1 MFEKIAVQ
9 QQRAGDAENPLDIG
23 FLVEAMLFYGR
34 VNVVANRAALRQL
47 VRVFGPELLL
57 EFLTHQYF
65 KISFERNFTGVMTE
79 NSGTPLATHV
89 LTVAEIERQHL
100 FDVLPP
106 LVIDILGRPSRA
118 RRLARSL
125 ASHIDEVSIDTE
137 LRGRVMEDL
146 SSPGYP
152 LSAARTIVETYIQ
165 GASFPADRQFD
176 LVPIG
181 EGKFKVETNFDFAG
195 FNRIYHQKIPVT
207 HSSLDAAY
215 ILSHIM
221 EARKM
226 LEEAAQ
232 SGAELA
238 VSPVYSNLTALK
250 VETALHLRTKSA
262 QNISA
267 FQDLV
272 FDSGR
277 SIADAINTKSRT
289 LHDVLAVL
297 ERATQFR
304 EWLQPRQPDA
314 DLVKEYFRAV
324 TAETWIDKLPSKIM
338 RWSLFTGAGVA
349 MDLLGAG
356 GIGTAGGVLLAT
368 ADTFLLDRIAKG
380 WKPDQFVNGPLRR
393 FAGES

>member
-1 MFEKIAVQ
+1 MFQEIIIQ
-9 QQRAGDAENPLDIG
+9 QQRMGDAENPLDLG
-23 FLVEAMLFYGR
+23 FLVEGMLFYRR

-47 VRVFGPELLL
+47 VRGFGPELLL
-57 EFLTHQYF
+57 DFLTREYF

-89 LTVAEIERQHL
+89 LTVAQIERQHL

-106 LVIDILGRPSRA
+106 LIIDSVGRPGRG

-146 SSPGYP
+146 SLPGYP
-152 LSAARTIVETYIQ
+152 LSAARTIMETYIQ
-165 GASFPADRQFD
+165 GAPLPADPQFE
-176 LVPIG
+176 LALIG

-195 FNRIYHQKIPVT
+195 LNRIYHQEIPVT

-232 SGAELA
+232 SDAELA

-250 VETALHLRTKSA
+250 VETALRLRTKSA

-277 SIADAINTKSRT
+277 TIADAINTKSRT
-289 LHDVLAVL
+289 LHDVLPVL

-304 EWLQPRQPDA
+304 D
-314 DLVKEYFRAV
+314 
-324 TAETWIDKLPSKIM
+324 
-338 RWSLFTGAGVA
+338 
-349 MDLLGAG
+349 
-356 GIGTAGGVLLAT
+356 
-368 ADTFLLDRIAKG
+368 
-380 WKPDQFVNGPLRR
+380 
-393 FAGES
+393 